1 MKKISAVLAIIGISI
16 SLSILFHHNKLVKS
30 EIVHKHD
37 RFYSDTIDE
46 TSITVLNWNIHKE
59 VEDSLW
65 IFDFTSL
72 VQQYT
77 PDIITLQEAQHHE
90 NLEGALGNRG
100 YVFAANIEN
109 SDGIGA
115 GVLTA
120 SGAKPSYY
128 KPHHT
133 EHSEPLLN
141 TPKISLSTKYQL
153 KPSDEVLQVIN
164 VHGINFVSMKKFTSQ
179 LKNIEEAI
187 KAHIG
192 PVVLMGDFNT
202 WKSERMDALLDITSR
217 QNLTQVAFSPEDSTD
232 IKHFV
237 NAPLDH
243 IFYSDELTLI
253 EDTPAVLGQIE
264 SSDHKP
270 LIATFALKS

>member
-1 MKKISAVLAIIGISI
+1 MKKVSIGLTIFAVIVITV
-16 SLSILFHHNKLVKS
+16 FFQNRLVKS
-30 EIVHKHD
+30 DLVHEHNQ
-37 RFYSDTIDE
+37 FHSDTIDE

-72 VQQYT
+72 IQQYS
-77 PDIITLQEAQHHE
+77 PDIITLQEAQKHH
-90 NLEGALGNRG
+90 NIDRALGNRG

-109 SDGIGA
+109 SDGVGA

-120 SGAKPSYY
+120 SGAKPSHF
-128 KPHHT
+128 KTRHT
-133 EHSEPLLN
+133 TDYEPFLQ

-153 KPSDEVLQVIN
+153 KPSNEILQVIN
-164 VHGINFVSMKKFTSQ
+164 VHGINFVSMKKFVKQMVS
-179 LKNIEEAI
+179 IEEAI
-187 KAHIG
+187 KAHAG
-192 PVVLMGDFNT
+192 PVVLIGDFNT
-202 WKSERMDALLDITSR
+202 WKSERMDALLEITSR
-217 QNLTQVAFSPEDSTD
+217 QNLNQVSFSPEDSVH

-243 IFYSDELTLI
+243 IFYSDELLLL
-253 EDTPAVLGQIE
+253 EDTPAVLGQVE

-270 LIATFALKS
+270 LLATFALKS